1 MKLIAVGK
9 ENLVIN
15 MDNVTAV
22 YYETPN
28 KLIFNFLGRD
38 TRQVAAHFNSAS
50 EAKQEL
56 KNLVSVKKPVDK
68 SSNL

>member
-1 MKLIAVGK
+1 
-9 ENLVIN
+9 

-68 SSNL
+68 SSKP